1 MSTSRKSKVLKSL
14 IRFLIF
20 ETEPVEGFIQEVD
33 KQGVMVNHNTFL
45 LTDELIVLF
54 DRNYN
59 PIRSFKSF
67 EAFAEYTAIK
77 QFNRISTSFTKSKSS
92 IYEYF
97 ENTLNGGGA
106 A

>member
-1 MSTSRKSKVLKSL
+1 MITRKSKVLKSL
-14 IRFLIF
+14 IRFLVF
-20 ETEPVEGFIQEVD
+20 ETAPVEGFIQEVD
-33 KQGVMVNHNTFL
+33 KQGVMINHNVFL
-45 LTDELIVLF
+45 LTDELIILF

-67 EAFAEYTAIK
+67 DAFAEYTATK
-77 QFNRISTSFTKSKSS
+77 QFNRIGTPFTKSKSS

-97 ENTLNGGGA
+97 ENALNVGGA